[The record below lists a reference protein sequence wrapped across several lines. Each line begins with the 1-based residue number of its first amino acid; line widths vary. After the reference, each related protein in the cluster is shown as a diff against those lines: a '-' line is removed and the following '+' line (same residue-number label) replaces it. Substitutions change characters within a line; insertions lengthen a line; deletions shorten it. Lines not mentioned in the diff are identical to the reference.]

1 MNLSVN
7 SSESRSGG
15 STNYCSIRPGTG
27 FNKPRQADVDSLIP
41 DTGRGKR
48 LKRKLG
54 APRLGCFHRLRAA
67 ELIQAH
73 VSNASLLCGTSPRQC
88 HL

>member
-7 SSESRSGG
+7 NSESRSGG
-15 STNYCSIRPGTG
+15 STNYRSIRPGTG

-48 LKRKLG
+48 QKRKLS
-54 APRLGCFHRLRAA
+54 APRLGFHRLRAA

-73 VSNASLLCGTSPRQC
+73 ISNASLLCGTSPRHC